1 MFSPIIVWVLGY
13 WRKGTFIT
21 GCRLWRRKSLM
32 GRRGSILER
41 THNCVQPNTMPCAN
55 ALQLLQLIVWTEL
68 QDSESSIYLLTNFN
82 KWTCGLRQ
90 RILLFH
96 CRLSSVFFLS
106 HFHALQLLQLI
117 VWRVLQDSTRFS
129 KQFILQYAI
138 YMDDREIIMH
148 RIILYLLAI
157 LLHHCLCYY

>member
-1 MFSPIIVWVLGY
+1 MLRLPIIVWVLGY

-21 GCRLWRRKSLM
+21 GCRLWRWKSLM

-106 HFHALQLLQLI
+106 HFHALQL
-117 VWRVLQDSTRFS
+117 STYCLESTPRFY
-129 KQFILQYAI
+129 KILEAVYSLVCYLHGWQRNSYA
-138 YMDDREIIMH
+138 
-148 RIILYLLAI
+148 
-157 LLHHCLCYY
+157 